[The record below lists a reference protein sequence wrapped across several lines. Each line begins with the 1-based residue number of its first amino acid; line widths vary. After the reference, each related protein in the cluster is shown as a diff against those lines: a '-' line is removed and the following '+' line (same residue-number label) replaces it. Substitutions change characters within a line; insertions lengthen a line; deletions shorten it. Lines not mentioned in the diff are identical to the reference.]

1 MSIDK
6 FAADVAAAVVES
18 FLPLTSALA
27 DDAAMAT
34 LLNDLGW
41 SPPDGVVDSKALA
54 PLADAATAVTAAASA
69 VEQYRS
75 GDAGPATV
83 ASLLVATGK
92 VVTALQSMTQPQ
104 VSGLPDPWGQTAFWA
119 SLAEDLAALLIAGR
133 LRRASPTV
141 FALLLLAGVFSEER
155 AGPDDPSGRVEDNP
169 YWQLHWDRLS
179 LLLTD
184 PAKAAAAAY
193 GWRESLDTVRL
204 LRAIDA
210 AACAFG
216 LPSAIIDG
224 GLTVRDAVGDIAG
237 DQTMACLIVR
247 VPIFTAAVDG
257 ADSDGAFTAAGEVG
271 FQIVPIPASPASTA
285 AAGVLAGPYAAG
297 TASATL
303 ALSPTL
309 SLVLSGA
316 ADTGTAFGVAIV
328 PDQVRFVG
336 DPAAVQAGLGIRLD
350 YIPSGPVAI
359 AGDPDATGLSLQATS
374 VGLTGLSDAHGVE
387 VEFAAKLTGLR
398 ISVDLGDGDGFIVLM
413 TGGRPVSIQADLAI
427 TWSNTRG
434 LGFDGLL
441 ALDRTVPLDLRV
453 GPLRL
458 TGLRITAGPGDSGAG
473 IRIGAGISAG
483 IALGPFQASIEGVG
497 AALVL
502 RSDPKGLLFGMMP
515 SLAFQPPR
523 GIGLA
528 LDVPSVTGGG
538 FLLFDPAA
546 GQYAGVFELTIVGTV
561 SVKAIAIITTKM
573 PDGSPGFALLIL
585 ITAEGFTPIQL
596 GLGFSL
602 TGIGGL
608 LALNHTVDADAVRG
622 GLRSGVLDS
631 VLFVK
636 DPVKNAPRVIST
648 LNHVFP
654 LAADRL
660 LIGPLAEIS
669 WGTPP
674 LVKIRLAL
682 LLEVPQP
689 IRVILLA
696 ALSMMLPTP
705 QDAVVEIHIDSIGVL
720 DFGRRELALDASLH
734 DSRILQFTLTG
745 DMALRLNWGDEP
757 TFVVSIGGF
766 HPKFTPPKGLRPLNR
781 LALTLSSGDN
791 PRVRFEAYLAL
802 TSNTIQMGARV
813 DVHAEEGPFAL
824 DGGGS
829 FDALIQWS
837 PFSLD
842 VAFAAWAKITSGGS
856 TLLAASVALEVT
868 GPRPWHLTGQASV
881 QVLAFT
887 ATVGVDLTVGAAPST
902 PEVTETVDV
911 GAEIWAQLSD
921 PARWAATLPP
931 TATPGVTLAG
941 LPVASGTAPLVAHPL
956 ATVSVREQIAPLGA
970 PIERVGGR
978 LPVGGTRSYTASVSA
993 PAGVAGGTVTELF
1006 APGQYANLP
1015 DDARLAGPSFAPMTG
1030 GLSLTPQTAA
1040 AAGPVLSCDLAVQ
1053 TLDVTSL
1060 DAPATPGAWVAA
1072 EAGTARGPVP
1082 APAPPMGQVTT

>member
-1 MSIDK
+1 MPYVQGSL
-6 FAADVAAAVVES
+6 DVEIPLSTTSSLELAGSAELAGGPVAVVRPSRFEI
-18 FLPLTSALA
+18 SAIGPVPGPGANIGIQLRRRPA
-27 DDAAMAT
+27 PDQDAVV
-34 LLNDLGW
+34 LLEA
-41 SPPDGVVDSKALA
+41 DGV
-54 PLADAATAVTAAASA
+54 
-69 VEQYRS
+69 
-75 GDAGPATV
+75 
-83 ASLLVATGK
+83 
-92 VVTALQSMTQPQ
+92 
-104 VSGLPDPWGQTAFWA
+104 
-119 SLAEDLAALLIAGR
+119 
-133 LRRASPTV
+133 
-141 FALLLLAGVFSEER
+141 
-155 AGPDDPSGRVEDNP
+155 
-169 YWQLHWDRLS
+169 
-179 LLLTD
+179 
-184 PAKAAAAAY
+184 
-193 GWRESLDTVRL
+193 
-204 LRAIDA
+204 
-210 AACAFG
+210 
-216 LPSAIIDG
+216 
-224 GLTVRDAVGDIAG
+224 GLTAG
-237 DQTMACLIVR
+237 SLFFGI
-247 VPIFTAAVDG
+247 
-257 ADSDGAFTAAGEVG
+257 
-271 FQIVPIPASPASTA
+271 
-285 AAGVLAGPYAAG
+285 
-297 TASATL
+297 TL
-303 ALSPTL
+303 ALDD
-309 SLVLSGA
+309 A
-316 ADTGTAFGVAIV
+316 GV
-328 PDQVRFVG
+328 VG
-336 DPAAVQAGLGIRLD
+336 
-350 YIPSGPVAI
+350 
-359 AGDPDATGLSLQATS
+359 
-374 VGLTGLSDAHGVE
+374 
-387 VEFAAKLTGLR
+387 
-398 ISVDLGDGDGFIVLM
+398 
-413 TGGRPVSIQADLAI
+413 
-427 TWSNTRG
+427 
-434 LGFDGLL
+434 
-441 ALDRTVPLDLRV
+441 
-453 GPLRL
+453 
-458 TGLRITAGPGDSGAG
+458 
-473 IRIGAGISAG
+473 GISAG
-483 IALGPFQASIEGVG
+483 RLGLRPSGDGFLARVLPTDGLTTPFDMTISWTARHGLHIGGGAGLEAILPLGVGIGPLSVDSLFLALRTGVSGLTTEVAVSMSLGLGPFEAVIDRIGVG
-497 AALVL
+497 A
-502 RSDPKGLLFGMMP
+502 
-515 SLAFQPPR
+515 SLQFASGVGNLGPVQLDLGFKPPTAV
-523 GIGLA
+523 GLA
-528 LDVPSVTGGG
+528 IRSPAASGGG
-538 FLLFDPAA
+538 FLLFDPDA

-757 TFVVSIGGF
+757 TFLVSIGGF
-766 HPKFTPPKGLRPLNR
+766 HPKLTPPKGLRPLNR
-781 LALTLSSGDN
+781 LALTLSSSDN

-813 DVHAEEGPFAL
+813 DVHAEEAPFAL

-842 VAFAAWAKITSGGS
+842 VAFAAWVKITSGGS
-856 TLLAASVALEVT
+856 TLMAASVALEVT
-868 GPRPWHLTGQASV
+868 GPRPWHVTGQASV

-887 ATVGVDLTVGAAPST
+887 ATVGVDFTIGTAPST
-902 PEVTETVDV
+902 PEVTETVDL

-931 TATPGVTLAG
+931 TATPGVTMAG
-941 LPVASGTAPLVAHPL
+941 LPAASGTAPLVAHPL
-956 ATVSVREQIAPLGA
+956 ATVSVREQIAPLGT

-1030 GLSLTPQTAA
+1030 GVSLTPQTAA
-1040 AAGPVLSCDLAVQ
+1040 EAGPALSCDLAVQ

-1060 DAPATPGAWVAA
+1060 DAPAAPGAWVAA
-1072 EAGTARGPVP
+1072 EAGTARGPVS
-1082 APAPPMGQVTT
+1082 APTSQMVQVTT

>member
-1 MSIDK
+1 MTLRVDRMLLAGVAELLEPLIVAARTDQELDRYLSQLGWDSKAAGLPLAGLRTGMTEVSQVYDQITALAGNDDPSFDDVVRLITAAGTLIQTLTSTIK
-6 FAADVAAAVVES
+6 GLSGFASQNLAGELAADVAADLLHRCLQARAPRLRAALLLTGLIE
-18 FLPLTSALA
+18 LTPTPPLTVSGGATVRTAGLRLAAHPERLTDLATDLPGYLRARFMMDGARRRAAEEIADLVGPLVVDALAGAGALA
-27 DDAAMAT
+27 DYGIPMQGIPQAQQVLVSR
-34 LLNDLGW
+34 LLHVALIT
-41 SPPDGVVDSKALA
+41 PPDAEGLGMLRMVAGLMDANEQELAAIVGLSAVLSLDRQLPAGTAHVSLTAASTPLSMGSHGIAPVAAGAPVTFDLKAAWDIGDQSGAAPVVRLGAAQGPRLQVDTAHVEVDSDTSRPGVVRLTGQFAIRLVAQRGHDDGFLAAVMPAEPVEVSGQLKLTWDPVTGLRVTGGAALSVDL
-54 PLADAATAVTAAASA
+54 PLGTAV
-69 VEQYRS
+69 
-75 GDAGPATV
+75 GPLTLQLLHL
-83 ASLLVATGK
+83 SL
-92 VVTALQSMTQPQ
+92 Q
-104 VSGLPDPWGQTAFWA
+104 VS
-119 SLAEDLAALLIAGR
+119 
-133 LRRASPTV
+133 
-141 FALLLLAGVFSEER
+141 
-155 AGPDDPSGRVEDNP
+155 
-169 YWQLHWDRLS
+169 
-179 LLLTD
+179 
-184 PAKAAAAAY
+184 
-193 GWRESLDTVRL
+193 
-204 LRAIDA
+204 DA
-210 AACAFG
+210 AAKF
-216 LPSAIIDG
+216 
-224 GLTVRDAVGDIAG
+224 
-237 DQTMACLIVR
+237 
-247 VPIFTAAVDG
+247 
-257 ADSDGAFTAAGEVG
+257 AAG
-271 FQIVPIPASPASTA
+271 
-285 AAGVLAGPYAAG
+285 L
-297 TASATL
+297 
-303 ALSPTL
+303 
-309 SLVLSGA
+309 
-316 ADTGTAFGVAIV
+316 DFGV
-328 PDQVRFVG
+328 G
-336 DPAAVQAGLGIRLD
+336 
-350 YIPSGPVAI
+350 
-359 AGDPDATGLSLQATS
+359 
-374 VGLTGLSDAHGVE
+374 
-387 VEFAAKLTGLR
+387 
-398 ISVDLGDGDGFIVLM
+398 
-413 TGGRPVSIQADLAI
+413 
-427 TWSNTRG
+427 
-434 LGFDGLL
+434 
-441 ALDRTVPLDLRV
+441 
-453 GPLRL
+453 
-458 TGLRITAGPGDSGAG
+458 
-473 IRIGAGISAG
+473 
-483 IALGPFQASIEGVG
+483 LGPFQAAIAGLGLQLESFTSPGGG
-497 AALVL
+497 ALG
-502 RSDPKGLLFGMMP
+502 GLEVKP
-515 SLAFQPPR
+515 SVKPPT
-523 GIGLA
+523 GAGLA
-528 LDVPSVTGGG
+528 IQSPAVSGGG
-538 FLLFDPAA
+538 FLLFDPGA
-546 GQYAGVFELTIVGTV
+546 GQYAGVFELTIVGTI

-596 GLGFSL
+596 GMGFSL

-720 DFGRRELALDASLH
+720 DFGKRELALDASLH

-757 TFVVSIGGF
+757 ALVMSIGGF
-766 HPKFTPPKGLRPLNR
+766 HPRFTPPKGLRPLNR

-813 DVHAEEGPFAL
+813 DVHAEEGPFTL

-837 PFSLD
+837 PFALD

-868 GPRPWHLTGQASV
+868 GPRSWHLTGQASV

-887 ATVGVDLTVGAAPST
+887 ATVGVDFTVGTAPSA

-921 PARWAATLPP
+921 PACWAATLPS

-956 ATVSVREQIAPLGA
+956 ATVSVREQIAPLGT

-993 PAGVAGGTVTELF
+993 PAGVVGGTVTELF

-1015 DDARLAGPSFAPMTG
+1015 DDARLAGPSFKSMTG
-1030 GLSLTPQTAA
+1030 GVSLIPQTAQ
-1040 AAGPVLSCDLAVQ
+1040 AAGPVLTCDLAVQ

-1060 DAPATPGAWVAA
+1060 DAPAIPGAWVAA

-1082 APAPPMGQVTT
+1082 APPMGRVTT

>member
-1 MSIDK
+1 MALRVDRMLLAGVAELLEPLIVAARTDQELDRYLSQLGWDAKAAGLPLAGLRTGMTEVSQVYDQITALAGNDDPAFDDVVRLITAAGTLIQTLTSTIK
-6 FAADVAAAVVES
+6 GLSGFARQDLAGELAADVAADLLHRCLQARAPRLRAALLLTGLIE
-18 FLPLTSALA
+18 LTPTPPLTVSGGATVRTAGLRLAAHPERLADLATDLPGYLRARFLMDGARRRAAEEIADLVGPLVVDALASAGALA
-27 DDAAMAT
+27 DYGIPMQGIPQAQQVLVSR
-34 LLNDLGW
+34 LLHVALVT
-41 SPPDGVVDSKALA
+41 PPDAEGLGVLRMVAGLMDASDQLAAIVGLSAVLSLDRQLPAGTAHVSLTAASTPLSVGSHGIAAVTPGAPVTFDLKAAWDIGDQSGAAPVVRLGAAQGPRLQVDTAQVEIDSDTSRPGVVRITGQLAIRLVAQRGQDDGFLSAVMPAQPVEVSGQLKLTWDPVTGLRVTGGAALSVDL
-54 PLADAATAVTAAASA
+54 PLGTAV
-69 VEQYRS
+69 
-75 GDAGPATV
+75 GPLNLQLLHL
-83 ASLLVATGK
+83 SL
-92 VVTALQSMTQPQ
+92 Q
-104 VSGLPDPWGQTAFWA
+104 VS
-119 SLAEDLAALLIAGR
+119 
-133 LRRASPTV
+133 
-141 FALLLLAGVFSEER
+141 
-155 AGPDDPSGRVEDNP
+155 
-169 YWQLHWDRLS
+169 
-179 LLLTD
+179 
-184 PAKAAAAAY
+184 
-193 GWRESLDTVRL
+193 
-204 LRAIDA
+204 DA
-210 AACAFG
+210 AAKF
-216 LPSAIIDG
+216 
-224 GLTVRDAVGDIAG
+224 
-237 DQTMACLIVR
+237 
-247 VPIFTAAVDG
+247 
-257 ADSDGAFTAAGEVG
+257 AAG
-271 FQIVPIPASPASTA
+271 
-285 AAGVLAGPYAAG
+285 L
-297 TASATL
+297 
-303 ALSPTL
+303 
-309 SLVLSGA
+309 
-316 ADTGTAFGVAIV
+316 DFGV
-328 PDQVRFVG
+328 G
-336 DPAAVQAGLGIRLD
+336 
-350 YIPSGPVAI
+350 
-359 AGDPDATGLSLQATS
+359 
-374 VGLTGLSDAHGVE
+374 
-387 VEFAAKLTGLR
+387 
-398 ISVDLGDGDGFIVLM
+398 
-413 TGGRPVSIQADLAI
+413 
-427 TWSNTRG
+427 
-434 LGFDGLL
+434 
-441 ALDRTVPLDLRV
+441 
-453 GPLRL
+453 
-458 TGLRITAGPGDSGAG
+458 
-473 IRIGAGISAG
+473 
-483 IALGPFQASIEGVG
+483 LGPFQAAIAGLGLQLESFASPGGGALGGLEVKPSVKPPTGVG
-497 AALVL
+497 
-502 RSDPKGLLFGMMP
+502 
-515 SLAFQPPR
+515 LAIQSP
-523 GIGLA
+523 A
-528 LDVPSVTGGG
+528 VSGGG
-538 FLLFDPAA
+538 FLLFDLDA

-622 GLRSGVLDS
+622 GLSSGVLDS

-705 QDAVVEIHIDSIGVL
+705 QDAVVEIHVDSIGVL
-720 DFGRRELALDASLH
+720 DFGQRELALDASLH

-757 TFVVSIGGF
+757 AFLVSIGGF

-813 DVHAEEGPFAL
+813 DVHAEEGGFAL

-856 TLLAASVALEVT
+856 TLLAASIALEVT

-887 ATVGVDLTVGAAPST
+887 ATVGVDLTIGAAPST
-902 PEVTETVDV
+902 PEVIETMDV
-911 GAEIWAQLSD
+911 AAEIWAQLSD
-921 PARWAATLPP
+921 PARWAATLPV

-941 LPVASGTAPLVAHPL
+941 LPVASDTAPLVAHPL
-956 ATVSVREQIAPLGA
+956 ATVSVREQIAPLGT

-978 LPVGGTRSYTASVSA
+978 LPVGGTRSYTVSVSA
-993 PAGVAGGTVTELF
+993 PAGVAAGTVTELF
-1006 APGQYANLP
+1006 APGQYASLP

-1030 GLSLTPQTAA
+1030 GVSLTPQTAA
-1040 AAGPVLSCDLAVQ
+1040 AAGPVLSCDLAVR

-1072 EAGTARGPVP
+1072 QAGTARGPLP
-1082 APAPPMGQVTT
+1082 AQPPRMGQVIT

>member
-1 MSIDK
+1 MLLAGVAELLEPLIVAARTDQELDRYLSRLGWNSKAAGLPLAGLRTGMTEVGQVYDQITALAGNDDPSFDDVVRLITAAGTLIQTLTSTIK
-6 FAADVAAAVVES
+6 GLSGFARQDLAGELAADVAADLLHRCLQARAPRLRAALLLTGLIE
-18 FLPLTSALA
+18 LIPTPPLTLSGGATVRTAGRRLAAHPERLADLATDLPGYLRTRFLMDGARRRAAEEIADLVGPLVVDALAGAGALA
-27 DDAAMAT
+27 DYGIPMQGIPQAQQVLVSR
-34 LLNDLGW
+34 LLHVALVT
-41 SPPDGVVDSKALA
+41 PPDADGLGMLRMVAGLMDANEQELAAIVGLSAVLSLDRQLPAGTAHVSLTAASTPLSVGSHGIAAVAAGAPATFDLTAAWDIGDQSGAAPVVRLGAAQGPRLQVDTVHVEVDSDTSRPGVVRIAGQFAIRLVAQRGQDDGFLAAVMPAQPVEVSGQLKLTWDPVTGLRVTGGAALSLDL
-54 PLADAATAVTAAASA
+54 PLGTAV
-69 VEQYRS
+69 
-75 GDAGPATV
+75 GPLTLQ
-83 ASLLVATGK
+83 LL
-92 VVTALQSMTQPQ
+92 
-104 VSGLPDPWGQTAFWA
+104 
-119 SLAEDLAALLIAGR
+119 
-133 LRRASPTV
+133 
-141 FALLLLAGVFSEER
+141 
-155 AGPDDPSGRVEDNP
+155 
-169 YWQLHWDRLS
+169 HLS
-179 LLLTD
+179 LQI
-184 PAKAAAAAY
+184 
-193 GWRESLDTVRL
+193 S
-204 LRAIDA
+204 DA
-210 AACAFG
+210 AAKF
-216 LPSAIIDG
+216 
-224 GLTVRDAVGDIAG
+224 AVGLD
-237 DQTMACLIVR
+237 
-247 VPIFTAAVDG
+247 
-257 ADSDGAFTAAGEVG
+257 
-271 FQIVPIPASPASTA
+271 
-285 AAGVLAGPYAAG
+285 
-297 TASATL
+297 
-303 ALSPTL
+303 
-309 SLVLSGA
+309 
-316 ADTGTAFGVAIV
+316 FGV
-328 PDQVRFVG
+328 G
-336 DPAAVQAGLGIRLD
+336 
-350 YIPSGPVAI
+350 
-359 AGDPDATGLSLQATS
+359 
-374 VGLTGLSDAHGVE
+374 
-387 VEFAAKLTGLR
+387 
-398 ISVDLGDGDGFIVLM
+398 
-413 TGGRPVSIQADLAI
+413 
-427 TWSNTRG
+427 
-434 LGFDGLL
+434 
-441 ALDRTVPLDLRV
+441 
-453 GPLRL
+453 
-458 TGLRITAGPGDSGAG
+458 
-473 IRIGAGISAG
+473 
-483 IALGPFQASIEGVG
+483 LGPFQAAIAGLGLQLESFTAPGGG
-497 AALVL
+497 ALG
-502 RSDPKGLLFGMMP
+502 GLEVKP
-515 SLAFQPPR
+515 SVKPPT
-523 GIGLA
+523 GAGLA
-528 LDVPSVTGGG
+528 IKSPAVSGGG
-538 FLLFDPAA
+538 FLLFDPGA

-631 VLFVK
+631 ILFVK

-648 LNHVFP
+648 LNKVFP

-720 DFGRRELALDASLH
+720 DFGQRELALDASLH

-757 TFVVSIGGF
+757 TFLVSIGGF

-813 DVHAEEGPFAL
+813 DVHAVEGPFAL

-856 TLLAASVALEVT
+856 TLLAASIALEVT

-887 ATVGVDLTVGAAPST
+887 ATVGVDFTIGAAPGA

-911 GAEIWAQLSD
+911 AAEIWAQLSD
-921 PARWAATLPP
+921 PACWAATLPP
-931 TATPGVTLAG
+931 SATPGVTLAG
-941 LPVASGTAPLVAHPL
+941 LPVASSTAPLVAHPL
-956 ATVSVREQIAPLGA
+956 ATVGVREQIAPLGT
-970 PIERVGGR
+970 PIERVGSR

-993 PAGVAGGTVTELF
+993 PPGVAGGTVTELF
-1006 APGQYANLP
+1006 APGQYASLP
-1015 DDARLAGPSFAPMTG
+1015 DDARLAAPSFAPMTG
-1030 GLSLTPQTAA
+1030 GVSLTPQTASS
-1040 AAGPVLSCDLAVQ
+1040 AGPGLSWDLAVQ

-1072 EAGTARGPVP
+1072 QAGTARGPVP
-1082 APAPPMGQVTT
+1082 AQSPQMGLVTT